1 MNSNKRTRRGFGQV
15 RRLPS
20 KRWQAFYTGP
30 DTRLHY
36 ALSTFGSKLDA
47 EAWLVNE
54 RQLLST
60 EAWIEPKLRRAAEE
74 SKRPM
79 TFGKYAELWMRDRD
93 LKPRT
98 REHYQKLLDHQLRHW
113 DAIVLTDIK
122 PQKVRDWH
130 ASQNKDAPTLRAHA
144 YGLFRT
150 ILNTAVTDSIIPV
163 NPAHIRGAGAT
174 KKVHRT
180 KPLTLEE
187 MERLTQA
194 MPERL
199 QPMILLSGWCALRFG
214 ELVELRR
221 KDIDLKNQVI
231 HVRRGATRA
240 DGQIFI
246 DTPKSEAGIRDVSI
260 PPHLIPVLKEHLRER
275 MEWDTEALLFPN
287 SSGETLA
294 PSTLYS
300 AFYPAR
306 ESIGRPDFHFHDL
319 RHTAAVLA
327 AQTGATLAELMA
339 RLGHSTP
346 AAALVYQHAAQG
358 RDAEIAKAMSA
369 MIIRN

>member
-1 MNSNKRTRRGFGQV
+1 MKKQTKRGFGQL
-15 RRLPS
+15 RKLPS

-36 ALSTFGSKLDA
+36 ASSTFVSKIDA
-47 EAWLVNE
+47 EGWLSDE
-54 RQLLST
+54 RRLISMG
-60 EAWIEPKLRRAAEE
+60 AWIAPKLRRAVEDA
-74 SKRPM
+74 KRPI
-79 TFGKYAELWMRDRD
+79 TFGKYSEIWMKDRD

-98 REHYQKLLDHQLRHW
+98 REHYQKLLDNQLMAW
-113 DAIVLTDIK
+113 ASMSLTSIR
-122 PQKVRDWH
+122 PEKVRDWH
-130 ASQNKDAPTLRAHA
+130 SSQDKKAPALRAHA

-150 ILNTAVTDSIIPV
+150 ILNTAVSDSIIPA
-163 NPAHIRGAGAT
+163 NPAHIRGAGVA

-180 KPLTLEE
+180 KPLTLDELAK
-187 MERLTQA
+187 LTAA
-194 MPERL
+194 MPERFR
-199 QPMILLSGWCALRFG
+199 PMILLSGWCALRFG

-221 KDIDLKNQVI
+221 KDIDLKSAVI

-240 DGQIFI
+240 EGQIFI
-246 DTPKSEAGIRDVSI
+246 DTPKSEAGIRDVAI
-260 PPHLIPVLKEHLRER
+260 PPHLIPMLKEHLSER
-275 MEWDTEALLFPN
+275 MSWDKESLLFPN
-287 SSGETLA
+287 STGVTLA
-294 PSTLYS
+294 PSTLYG

-327 AQTGATLAELMA
+327 AQTGATLAELMG

-346 AAALVYQHAAQG
+346 AAAMVYQHAAQG

-369 MIIRN
+369 MVEREG